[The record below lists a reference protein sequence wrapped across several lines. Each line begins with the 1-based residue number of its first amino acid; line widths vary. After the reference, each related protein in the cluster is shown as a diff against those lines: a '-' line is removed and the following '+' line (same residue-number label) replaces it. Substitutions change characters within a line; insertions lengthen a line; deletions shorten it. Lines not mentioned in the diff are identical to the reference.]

1 MIKGQMGG
9 RTPKGKQKQEAILP
23 ERIPREL
30 ADFLRRATYSLLI
43 KGSSGTGKTILA
55 LSILRA
61 LKVTKGFLYVSTRTS
76 PVELLQSYT
85 WIGETFDL
93 GPLLES
99 SSSGGA
105 AGRLASPRGARL
117 GGTEPRLSGATQRAE
132 ARAGSPLAR

>member
-1 MIKGQMGG
+1 MIRGQMGG
-9 RTPKGKQKQEAILP
+9 RSPKGKQQKEVIFP

-61 LKVTKGFLYVSTRTS
+61 LKVTKGFLYVSTSTS

-105 AGRLASPRGARL
+105 GESVEALLDARVD
-117 GGTEPRLSGATQRAE
+117 EPDAIFYRVTHGLMDR
-132 ARAGSPLAR
+132 PVP

>member
-43 KGSSGTGKTILA
+43 KGSSGTGQTILA

-61 LKVTKGFLYVSTRTS
+61 LKVTTGFLYVSTRTS
-76 PVELLQSYT
+76 PVELLQRYT
-85 WIGETFDL
+85 WIGGTFAL
-93 GPLLES
+93 
-99 SSSGGA
+99 
-105 AGRLASPRGARL
+105 
-117 GGTEPRLSGATQRAE
+117 
-132 ARAGSPLAR
+132 GSPLASLSPGAAL